1 MSMHTHRLHA
11 LGRSPA
17 TRAPG
22 AMSVRV
28 AALGGAVYFG
38 LILAFLSQFEGT
50 PKATDSRQQVF
61 NYLSAHH
68 GSLQSAAVLMGFA
81 MPAALLFLSGLFR
94 ALRQAERET
103 AGLALAALGGGI
115 LAAAGGAT
123 GALILGTTATRITD
137 LGPASAH
144 FWWTMYLMSIGAIL
158 IGLLLP
164 IGVTAIVG
172 LRGRLFARWFAL
184 ASVALSLV
192 SIAGAFTIGYA
203 TTATYVLSGVAIVL
217 DSIWIFLVS
226 LFLWRDPTLALPRT
240 TQR

>member
-1 MSMHTHRLHA
+1 MSTHAHRLHG

-22 AMSVRV
+22 AMSVRF
-28 AALGGAVYFG
+28 AALGGAIYFG
-38 LILAFLSQFEGT
+38 LILAFLSQFSGT
-50 PKATDSRQQVF
+50 PKATDFRQQVF

-68 GSLQSAAVLMGFA
+68 GRLQAAAVLMGLA

-94 ALRQAERET
+94 ALRQAEGGT
-103 AGLALAALGGGI
+103 ARLALAALGGGI
-115 LAAAGGAT
+115 LAAAAGAT

-137 LGPASAH
+137 LGPASARV
-144 FWWTMYLMSIGAIL
+144 WWTMYLMSIGANL
-158 IGLLLP
+158 LGLLLSV
-164 IGVTAIVG
+164 GVTAIIS
-172 LRGRLFARWFAL
+172 LQRQLFPRWFAL
-184 ASVALSLV
+184 ASVALALV

-217 DSIWIFLVS
+217 DSVWIFLVS

-240 TQR
+240 